1 MSVCRFVKGMP
12 RWRSRVRLIVRQSI
26 LPCRSVRPTT
36 LIRSICLVFDVARQ
50 IHVRT
55 MLRPAHYHI
64 LAMSTQGFCVRLRDD
79 ISPPYCAARKQRC
92 FMDHGWGRW
101 SGRSCCRLS
110 RRLDRFLFSFAP
122 HNQPFAHRPP
132 RSQRRNP
139 LAALYR
145 LYRSPATAVIT
156 HRGSKSNKPSAGLEP
171 DVPPVRRP
179 EDSTPLD
186 AAAFFRF
193 REREPQHCAR
203 RSHRP
208 VRRTAGG
215 TKSSRSFQ
223 RRLLRSRRIGDCRK
237 CGSAMDSCDESV
249 LTPRRKRS
257 ITVLSPQVAPFNFR
271 QARSASALAS
281 SRICFRNRRGIFG
294 RNVNGEEQ
302 PGCVPLGE
310 PLSSVSV

>member
-26 LPCRSVRPTT
+26 LPCPSVRPTT
-36 LIRSICLVFDVARQ
+36 LIRSICVVFDVARQ

-92 FMDHGWGRW
+92 FMDHGWGQW

-171 DVPPVRRP
+171 IP
-179 EDSTPLD
+179 SNGKW
-186 AAAFFRF
+186 
-193 REREPQHCAR
+193 AR
-203 RSHRP
+203 WS
-208 VRRTAGG
+208 
-215 TKSSRSFQ
+215 
-223 RRLLRSRRIGDCRK
+223 
-237 CGSAMDSCDESV
+237 
-249 LTPRRKRS
+249 
-257 ITVLSPQVAPFNFR
+257 
-271 QARSASALAS
+271 
-281 SRICFRNRRGIFG
+281 
-294 RNVNGEEQ
+294 
-302 PGCVPLGE
+302 
-310 PLSSVSV
+310 